1 MTRRHV
7 PREQAPFSERVG
19 SGYCVPRQFID
30 MSDIKTLPDGDVVVH
45 HGSSSETVAHR
56 GRKVEWCHNCRAGDH
71 SKCNGRRIKKYERGY
86 APCECA
92 AHGHGRK
99 DEQPRT

>member
-7 PREQAPFSERVG
+7 PREQVPFSEQVG
-19 SGYCVPRQFID
+19 SGCCVPRQFID
-30 MSDIKTLPDGDVVVH
+30 MSDIKTLPDGDVIVQ
-45 HGSSSETVAHR
+45 HGSSSEAVAHR

-71 SKCNGRRIKKYERGY
+71 GKCNGRRIKKYERGY

-92 AHGHGRK
+92 AHGHGR
-99 DEQPRT
+99 TTS